1 MIQIEPFYD
10 ERTSTLTYVVC
21 DEATCDAVL
30 IDPVLDYDPASG
42 RVWTE
47 SADKVAAFIAARQLR
62 LQLVLETHAHADHL
76 SASRYFRQRHGARIG
91 IGARITEVQRAFAGV
106 FGWTEF
112 PADGSQ
118 FDLLISDGQ
127 TLSAGAL
134 SLRAFATPG
143 HTPACMSFQVGD
155 AVFTGDAIFLD
166 DVGVGRC
173 DFPGG
178 DAAALY
184 DSVVGR
190 LFSLADATRLFVGHD
205 YPSQGRN
212 WRASTTVGAA
222 KRNNV
227 QLAGS
232 TGKAE
237 FVARRTQRD
246 QTLAVPRLLYPSLQ
260 VNIAAGRLPPAE
272 AGGRRFLKI
281 PLQLAPGLQDL
292 Q

>member
-1 MIQIEPFYD
+1 MIHIEPFYD

-21 DEATCDAVL
+21 DEARRDAVL
-30 IDPVLDYDPASG
+30 IDPVLDFDPASG

-62 LQLVLETHAHADHL
+62 LHYVLETHAHADHL
-76 SASRYFRQRHGARIG
+76 SASQHFRQHYRVPIAIG
-91 IGARITEVQRAFAGV
+91 QRITEVQRVFAGV
-106 FGWTEF
+106 FGWPDF
-112 PADGSQ
+112 AANGSQ

-155 AVFTGDAIFLD
+155 AVFTGDAIFID

-178 DAAALY
+178 DAGALY

-190 LFSLADATRLFVGHD
+190 LFSLPEATRLFVGHD

-222 KRNNV
+222 KRDNV
-227 QLAGS
+227 QLTAS

-246 QTLAVPRLLYPSLQ
+246 QALPVPRLLYPSLQ

-272 AGGRRFLKI
+272 ADGRRFLKI
-281 PLQLAPGLQDL
+281 PLQLVPDLQDL

>member
-1 MIQIEPFYD
+1 M
-10 ERTSTLTYVVC
+10 
-21 DEATCDAVL
+21 L

-47 SADKVAAFIAARQLR
+47 SADRVAAFIAARHLR
-62 LQLVLETHAHADHL
+62 LHLVMETHAHADHL
-76 SASRYFRQRHGARIG
+76 SASQYFRQHYRARIA
-91 IGARITEVQRAFAGV
+91 IGQRITEVQRIFAGV
-106 FGWTEF
+106 FGWTDF
-112 PADGSQ
+112 PANGSQ
-118 FDLLISDGQ
+118 FDLLIRDGE

-155 AVFTGDAIFLD
+155 AVFTGDAIFID

-190 LFSLADATRLFVGHD
+190 LFSLPEATRLFVGHD
-205 YPSQGRN
+205 YPSQGRS

-222 KRNNV
+222 KRDNV
-227 QLAGS
+227 QLTVS

-246 QTLAVPRLLYPSLQ
+246 QTLPVPRLLYPSLQ

-272 AGGRRFLKI
+272 PDGRRFLKI
-281 PLQLAPGLQDL
+281 PLHLVPGLRYL